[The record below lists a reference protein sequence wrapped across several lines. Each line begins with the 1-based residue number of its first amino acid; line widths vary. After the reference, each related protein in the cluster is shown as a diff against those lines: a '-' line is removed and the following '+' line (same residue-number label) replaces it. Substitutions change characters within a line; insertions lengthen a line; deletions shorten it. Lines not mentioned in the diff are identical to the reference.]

1 MVYELVNF
9 TTSVKTYNQAGAIL
23 RENDTLGY
31 HFINTGSVIVYINN
45 IPLYPSGVLDTMY
58 PLCKDVSKYQ
68 IRFDT
73 TVLPIPNPELTV
85 LTFNQTI

>member
-1 MVYELVNF
+1 MAELIKF
-9 TTSVKTYNQAGAIL
+9 TTSVKTYNEAGAIL
-23 RENDTLGY
+23 RENETLGY

-58 PLCKDVSKYQ
+58 PFSKDVSKYN

-85 LTFNQTI
+85 LMFNQSL